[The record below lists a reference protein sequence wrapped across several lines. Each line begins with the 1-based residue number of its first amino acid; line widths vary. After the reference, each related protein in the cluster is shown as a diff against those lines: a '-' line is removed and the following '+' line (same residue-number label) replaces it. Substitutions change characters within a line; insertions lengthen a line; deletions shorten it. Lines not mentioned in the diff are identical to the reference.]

1 MKKKSAFEREE
12 ICDIVTPV
20 TRCRSRARRTR
31 REGPEGSFANP
42 RCPSAGMVI
51 RVSNDVLVVPP
62 FDCAWLSSP
71 DADSLTTASSEG
83 GEGIVVSFDAKADS
97 DVTVILKGRRTSKSE
112 LDSRPAR
119 RLDHWSGRQDDPAKV
134 DASTYLVII
143 GSHRNSACVIE
154 KNGRVVELAKGPAV
168 PLLPAR
174 GRDAFTRCFV
184 SWYPKRGAL
193 VVGVGEHLR
202 HAWVDPEPHTDPIC
216 EIGLSTWDD
225 HAQYRDIEVRA
236 LDPDGGSRVSSWS
249 ATPADSPRGG
259 RRPPPPPAGVENLR
273 GLSPRR
279 NLTTGNL
286 TTESNNA
293 VAPSASLLVRCVET
307 IARNLPAVARAEPAG
322 MARITPEHLVAVLTH
337 DALGDSVASE
347 DEVWGHVREWCVGRR
362 GDEVREVL
370 PHVRFP
376 TLATETLDQCEEWA
390 VRVGMDADGVGALR
404 ELVAEARAWRIPEGL
419 GSEYAKREHE
429 DDEDDE
435 AGLAAAAAV
444 GLTEVTEAMD
454 DTDEDGSPGRRERG
468 GRSPLSR
475 TARMRVSP
483 HGSSV
488 CIASCANASGAGDG
502 SRDRRL
508 RARLVELAATRRSP
522 RRGHGAVLS
531 FLCAGDGNGLFRY
544 LGGGGSGGGGGGGGR
559 GGDFFNPARSGAV
572 DVTASSPAS
581 RGGTSPTDVASVT
594 FNRTNFAGPAR
605 NPRTGETEG
614 GWWRVDLGPNKSLR
628 CDYYAAR
635 RNGEL
640 EGQPRCFVL
649 EGSADG
655 ENWWTLRRH
664 SDDDALATPGVW
676 GAWPVP
682 PPGSGRSCRYLRVR
696 LTENTGIDGEVSGW
710 RLRLSNLEFYGVLST
725 RKS

>member
-1 MKKKSAFEREE
+1 
-12 ICDIVTPV
+12 
-20 TRCRSRARRTR
+20 
-31 REGPEGSFANP
+31 
-42 RCPSAGMVI
+42 MVV

-71 DADSLTTASSEG
+71 DAESLTTASAEG
-83 GEGIVVSFDAKADS
+83 GEGIVVAFDAKADS
-97 DVTVILKGRRTSKSE
+97 DVTVILKGGRTSKSE

-119 RLDHWSGRQDDPAKV
+119 RLDHWSGRQDDPAEV

-154 KNGRVVELAKGPAV
+154 KNGRVVEVAKGPAV

-202 HAWVDPEPHTDPIC
+202 HAWVDPEPHADPIR

-225 HAQYRDIEVRA
+225 YAQYRDIEVRA
-236 LDPDGGSRVSSWS
+236 LDPDGGSTVNSWS

-259 RRPPPPPAGVENLR
+259 RRPPPPPAGVGNLR
-273 GLSPRR
+273 LSDEP
-279 NLTTGNL
+279 NLTTGP
-286 TTESNNA
+286 A
-293 VAPSASLLVRCVET
+293 RPVAPTPSLLVRCVET
-307 IARNLPAVARAEPAG
+307 IARNLPAVARSDPAG

-337 DALGDSVASE
+337 DALGDSVESE
-347 DEVWGHVREWCVGRR
+347 DEVWGYVRDWCVGRR

-376 TLATETLDQCEEWA
+376 TLATETLEQCENWA
-390 VRVGMDADGVGALR
+390 ARVRMDADGVGALR
-404 ELVAEARAWRIPEGL
+404 ELVAEARARSTP
-419 GSEYAKREHE
+419 SETVLKTVGARE
-429 DDEDDE
+429 DDVME
-435 AGLAAAAAV
+435 
-444 GLTEVTEAMD
+444 
-454 DTDEDGSPGRRERG
+454 DTDIDGDGDGRRERG
-468 GRSPLSR
+468 GGVMSLSPR
-475 TARMRVSP
+475 VRMRVSP

-488 CIASCANASGAGDG
+488 RISSDGASG

-544 LGGGGSGGGGGGGGR
+544 LGGGGLGEGGLGGGTR
-559 GGDFFNPARSGAV
+559 GDFFNPALIGAV
-572 DVTASSPAS
+572 HVTASSPAS
-581 RGGTSPTDVASVT
+581 RGGTSPTDVASDA

-640 EGQPRCFVL
+640 EGQPRCWVL

-655 ENWWTLRRH
+655 EGWWTLRRH
-664 SDDDALATPGVW
+664 CGDDALATPGVW

-682 PPGSGRSCRYLRVR
+682 PPGNGRSCRYLRVR

>member
-1 MKKKSAFEREE
+1 
-12 ICDIVTPV
+12 
-20 TRCRSRARRTR
+20 
-31 REGPEGSFANP
+31 
-42 RCPSAGMVI
+42 MVI

-71 DADSLTTASSEG
+71 DAESLTTASSEG

-225 HAQYRDIEVRA
+225 YAQYRDIEVRA
-236 LDPDGGSRVSSWS
+236 LDPDGGSRVNSWS

-259 RRPPPPPAGVENLR
+259 RRPAPPPAVADVENLR

-279 NLTTGNL
+279 NLTTEPGRP
-286 TTESNNA
+286 

-307 IARNLPAVARAEPAG
+307 IARNLPAVARADPAG

-347 DEVWGHVREWCVGRR
+347 DDVWEHVREWCVGRR

-376 TLATETLDQCEEWA
+376 TLTTETLEQCEEWA
-390 VRVGMDADGVGALR
+390 ARVRMDADGVGALR
-404 ELVAEARAWRIPEGL
+404 ELVAEARARRIPDIGL
-419 GSEYAKREHE
+419 GLEYPEDQQADDE

-435 AGLAAAAAV
+435 AGSAGSAAAAAAAAV
-444 GLTEVTEAMD
+444 GVTEVMEAMD
-454 DTDEDGSPGRRERG
+454 DDDEDGSPGRTERG
-468 GRSPLSR
+468 GGSSPLSR
-475 TARMRVSP
+475 VARMRVSP

-488 CIASCANASGAGDG
+488 CIASCANAFGAGGG
-502 SRDRRL
+502 SVRDRRL
-508 RARLVELAATRRSP
+508 RARLVKLAATRRSP

-544 LGGGGSGGGGGGGGR
+544 LGRGGLGGGGGGVTG
-559 GGDFFNPARSGAV
+559 GGDFFNPARTGAV

-581 RGGTSPTDVASVT
+581 RGGTSPTDVASDA
-594 FNRTNFAGPAR
+594 FNRTNFAGPSR
-605 NPRTGETEG
+605 NPNTREWEG
-614 GWWRVDLGPNKSLR
+614 GWWRVDLGPTKSLR

-640 EGQPRCFVL
+640 EGQPRCWVL

-655 ENWWTLRRH
+655 TNWWTLRRH
-664 SDDDALATPGVW
+664 SGDDALATPGVW

-696 LTENTGIDGEVSGW
+696 LTENTGMGGEVSGW